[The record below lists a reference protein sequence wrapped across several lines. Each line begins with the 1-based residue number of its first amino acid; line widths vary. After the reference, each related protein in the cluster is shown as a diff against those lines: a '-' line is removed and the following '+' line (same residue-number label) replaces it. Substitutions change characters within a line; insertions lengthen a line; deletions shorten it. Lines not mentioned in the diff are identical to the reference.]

1 MNTYLEQNVASEF
14 SNMALVTPDT
24 KLCEVIVDEPSVV
37 PVINRF
43 DIVLGVGD
51 RTIKSICKE
60 KGIDTSFF
68 ITILNAFIHES
79 FFLENVTGAFNAGDV
94 VDYLRKTNNS
104 YLRNQLPNIERHFA
118 ALISRSDSNNNLP
131 LLFNFYREVKTEIER
146 RIDSDNQ
153 WFDAII
159 SAEQSNSEVSVA
171 GNAVQAESDSIED
184 KLSDLIN
191 MFVIHLRGDY
201 DRNLCHAVLF
211 AVISLEKD
219 IRQNN
224 RIRRRILKPLWGAL
238 VEKNRC
244 NG

>member
-1 MNTYLEQNVASEF
+1 
-14 SNMALVTPDT
+14 MALVTPDT

-68 ITILNAFIHES
+68 ITILNAFINES

-224 RIRRRILKPLWGAL
+224 RIRNRVLRSLVDAL
-238 VEKNRC
+238 NSR
-244 NG
+244 NS

>member
-1 MNTYLEQNVASEF
+1 
-14 SNMALVTPDT
+14 MALVTPDT

-104 YLRNQLPNIERHFA
+104 YLHNQLPNIERHFA

-219 IRQNN
+219 ICQNN
-224 RIRRRILKPLWGAL
+224 RIRNRVLRPLVDAL
-238 VEKNRC
+238 NSR
-244 NG
+244 NS

>member
-1 MNTYLEQNVASEF
+1 
-14 SNMALVTPDT
+14 MALVTPDT

-224 RIRRRILKPLWGAL
+224 RNRVLRPLVDAL
-238 VEKNRC
+238 NSR
-244 NG
+244 NS

>member
-1 MNTYLEQNVASEF
+1 
-14 SNMALVTPDT
+14 MALVTPDT

-43 DIVLGVGD
+43 DIALGVGD

-224 RIRRRILKPLWGAL
+224 RIRNRVLRPLVDAL
-238 VEKNRC
+238 NSR
-244 NG
+244 NS

>member
-1 MNTYLEQNVASEF
+1 
-14 SNMALVTPDT
+14 MALVTPDT

-51 RTIKSICKE
+51 RTLKSICKE

-219 IRQNN
+219 ICQNN
-224 RIRRRILKPLWGAL
+224 RIRNRVLRPLVDAL
-238 VEKNRC
+238 NSR
-244 NG
+244 NS

>member
-1 MNTYLEQNVASEF
+1 
-14 SNMALVTPDT
+14 MALVTPDT

-37 PVINRF
+37 SVINRF

-224 RIRRRILKPLWGAL
+224 RIRNRVLRPLVDAL
-238 VEKNRC
+238 NSR
-244 NG
+244 NS

>member
-1 MNTYLEQNVASEF
+1 
-14 SNMALVTPDT
+14 MALVTPDT

-118 ALISRSDSNNNLP
+118 ALISRSNSNNNLP

-159 SAEQSNSEVSVA
+159 SAEQSDSEVSIA

-219 IRQNN
+219 ICQNN
-224 RIRRRILKPLWGAL
+224 RIRNRVLRPLVDAL
-238 VEKNRC
+238 NSR
-244 NG
+244 NS

>member
-1 MNTYLEQNVASEF
+1 
-14 SNMALVTPDT
+14 MALVTPDT

-79 FFLENVTGAFNAGDV
+79 FFLENLTGAFNAGDV

-219 IRQNN
+219 ICQNN
-224 RIRRRILKPLWGAL
+224 RIRNRVLRPLVDAL
-238 VEKNRC
+238 NSR
-244 NG
+244 NS

>member
-1 MNTYLEQNVASEF
+1 
-14 SNMALVTPDT
+14 MALVTPDT

-131 LLFNFYREVKTEIER
+131 LLFNFYRAVKTEIER

-224 RIRRRILKPLWGAL
+224 RIRNRVLRPLVDAL
-238 VEKNRC
+238 NSR
-244 NG
+244 NS

>member
-1 MNTYLEQNVASEF
+1 
-14 SNMALVTPDT
+14 MALVTPDT

-191 MFVIHLRGDY
+191 MFVIHMRGDY

-224 RIRRRILKPLWGAL
+224 RIRNRVLRPLVDAL
-238 VEKNRC
+238 NSR
-244 NG
+244 NS

>member
-1 MNTYLEQNVASEF
+1 
-14 SNMALVTPDT
+14 MALVTPDT

-104 YLRNQLPNIERHFA
+104 YLHNQLPNIERHFA

-171 GNAVQAESDSIED
+171 GNAIQAESDSIED

-219 IRQNN
+219 ICQNN
-224 RIRRRILKPLWGAL
+224 RIRNRVLRPLVDAL
-238 VEKNRC
+238 NSR
-244 NG
+244 NS

>member
-1 MNTYLEQNVASEF
+1 
-14 SNMALVTPDT
+14 MALVTPDT

-51 RTIKSICKE
+51 HTIKSICKE

-153 WFDAII
+153 WFEAII

-219 IRQNN
+219 ICQNN
-224 RIRRRILKPLWGAL
+224 RIRNRVLRPLVDAL
-238 VEKNRC
+238 NSR
-244 NG
+244 NS

>member
-1 MNTYLEQNVASEF
+1 
-14 SNMALVTPDT
+14 MALVTPDT

-79 FFLENVTGAFNAGDV
+79 FFLENVTGAFNTGDV

-118 ALISRSDSNNNLP
+118 TLISRSDSNNNLP

-224 RIRRRILKPLWGAL
+224 RIRNRVLRPLVDAL
-238 VEKNRC
+238 NSR
-244 NG
+244 NS

>member
-1 MNTYLEQNVASEF
+1 
-14 SNMALVTPDT
+14 MALVTPDT
-24 KLCEVIVDEPSVV
+24 KLCEVIVEVRSVV
-37 PVINRF
+37 RVINRF

-224 RIRRRILKPLWGAL
+224 RIRNRVLRPLVDAL
-238 VEKNRC
+238 NSR
-244 NG
+244 NS

>member
-1 MNTYLEQNVASEF
+1 MYKRQ
-14 SNMALVTPDT
+14 
-24 KLCEVIVDEPSVV
+24 
-37 PVINRF
+37 
-43 DIVLGVGD
+43 
-51 RTIKSICKE
+51 
-60 KGIDTSFF
+60 
-68 ITILNAFIHES
+68 
-79 FFLENVTGAFNAGDV
+79 
-94 VDYLRKTNNS
+94 
-104 YLRNQLPNIERHFA
+104 
-118 ALISRSDSNNNLP
+118 NNNLP

-224 RIRRRILKPLWGAL
+224 RIRNRVLRPLVDAL
-238 VEKNRC
+238 NSR
-244 NG
+244 NS

>member
-1 MNTYLEQNVASEF
+1 
-14 SNMALVTPDT
+14 MALVTPDT

-104 YLRNQLPNIERHFA
+104 YLHNQLPNIERHFA

-131 LLFNFYREVKTEIER
+131 LLFNFYREVKMEIER

-171 GNAVQAESDSIED
+171 GNAIQAESDSIED

-219 IRQNN
+219 ICQNN
-224 RIRRRILKPLWGAL
+224 RIRNRVLRPLVDAL
-238 VEKNRC
+238 NSR
-244 NG
+244 NS

>member
-1 MNTYLEQNVASEF
+1 
-14 SNMALVTPDT
+14 MALVTPDT

-68 ITILNAFIHES
+68 ITILNAFIHKS

-211 AVISLEKD
+211 AVISLEKN
-219 IRQNN
+219 ICQNN
-224 RIRRRILKPLWGAL
+224 RIRNRVLRPLVDAL
-238 VEKNRC
+238 NSR
-244 NG
+244 NS

>member
-1 MNTYLEQNVASEF
+1 
-14 SNMALVTPDT
+14 MALVTPDT

-37 PVINRF
+37 PVISRF

-219 IRQNN
+219 ICQNN
-224 RIRRRILKPLWGAL
+224 RIRNRVLRPLVDAL
-238 VEKNRC
+238 NSR
-244 NG
+244 NS

>member
-1 MNTYLEQNVASEF
+1 
-14 SNMALVTPDT
+14 MALVTPDT

-211 AVISLEKD
+211 AGISLEKD

-224 RIRRRILKPLWGAL
+224 RIRNRVLRPLVDAL
-238 VEKNRC
+238 NSR
-244 NG
+244 NS

>member
-1 MNTYLEQNVASEF
+1 
-14 SNMALVTPDT
+14 MALVTPDT

-131 LLFNFYREVKTEIER
+131 LLFNFYKEVKTEIER

-224 RIRRRILKPLWGAL
+224 RIRNRVLQPLVDAL
-238 VEKNRC
+238 NSR
-244 NG
+244 NS

>member
-1 MNTYLEQNVASEF
+1 
-14 SNMALVTPDT
+14 MALVTPDT

-184 KLSDLIN
+184 KLSDLTN

-224 RIRRRILKPLWGAL
+224 RIRNRVLRPLVDAL
-238 VEKNRC
+238 NSR
-244 NG
+244 NS

>member
-1 MNTYLEQNVASEF
+1 
-14 SNMALVTPDT
+14 MALVTPDT

-159 SAEQSNSEVSVA
+159 SAEQSNSEVSIA

-184 KLSDLIN
+184 KLSVLIN

-219 IRQNN
+219 ICQNN
-224 RIRRRILKPLWGAL
+224 RIRNRVLRPLVDAL
-238 VEKNRC
+238 NSR
-244 NG
+244 NS

>member
-1 MNTYLEQNVASEF
+1 
-14 SNMALVTPDT
+14 MALVTPDT

-146 RIDSDNQ
+146 HIDSDNQ

-224 RIRRRILKPLWGAL
+224 RIRNRVLRPLVDAL
-238 VEKNRC
+238 NSR
-244 NG
+244 NS

>member
-1 MNTYLEQNVASEF
+1 MYKRQ
-14 SNMALVTPDT
+14 
-24 KLCEVIVDEPSVV
+24 IVDEPSVV

-68 ITILNAFIHES
+68 ITILNAFINES

-131 LLFNFYREVKTEIER
+131 LLFNFYIEVKTEIER

-219 IRQNN
+219 ICQNN
-224 RIRRRILKPLWGAL
+224 RIRNRVLRPLVDAL
-238 VEKNRC
+238 NSR
-244 NG
+244 NS

>member
-1 MNTYLEQNVASEF
+1 MP
-14 SNMALVTPDT
+14 LVTPDT

-94 VDYLRKTNNS
+94 VDYLRKTNNF

-131 LLFNFYREVKTEIER
+131 LLFNFYKEVKTEIER

-219 IRQNN
+219 ICQNN
-224 RIRRRILKPLWGAL
+224 RIRNRVLRPLVDAL
-238 VEKNRC
+238 NSR
-244 NG
+244 NS

>member
-1 MNTYLEQNVASEF
+1 
-14 SNMALVTPDT
+14 MALVTPDT

-211 AVISLEKD
+211 AVISFEKD
-219 IRQNN
+219 ICQNN
-224 RIRRRILKPLWGAL
+224 RIRNRVLRPLVDAL
-238 VEKNRC
+238 NSR
-244 NG
+244 NS

>member
-1 MNTYLEQNVASEF
+1 
-14 SNMALVTPDT
+14 MALVTPDT

-159 SAEQSNSEVSVA
+159 SAEQSNSEVSVD

-224 RIRRRILKPLWGAL
+224 RIRNRVLRPLVDAL
-238 VEKNRC
+238 NSR
-244 NG
+244 NS

>member
-1 MNTYLEQNVASEF
+1 
-14 SNMALVTPDT
+14 MALVTPDT

-171 GNAVQAESDSIED
+171 GNTVQAESDSIED

-224 RIRRRILKPLWGAL
+224 RIRNRVLRPLVDAL
-238 VEKNRC
+238 NSR
-244 NG
+244 NS

>member
-1 MNTYLEQNVASEF
+1 
-14 SNMALVTPDT
+14 MALVTPDT

-159 SAEQSNSEVSVA
+159 SAEQSDSEVSIA
-171 GNAVQAESDSIED
+171 GNAVQAESDSIKD

-224 RIRRRILKPLWGAL
+224 RIRNRVLRPLVDAL
-238 VEKNRC
+238 NSR
-244 NG
+244 NS

>member
-1 MNTYLEQNVASEF
+1 
-14 SNMALVTPDT
+14 MALVTPDT
-24 KLCEVIVDEPSVV
+24 KLCDVIVDEPSVV

-224 RIRRRILKPLWGAL
+224 RIRNRVLRPLVDAL
-238 VEKNRC
+238 NSR
-244 NG
+244 NS

>member
-1 MNTYLEQNVASEF
+1 
-14 SNMALVTPDT
+14 MALVTPDT

-68 ITILNAFIHES
+68 ITILNAFINES

-219 IRQNN
+219 ICQNN
-224 RIRRRILKPLWGAL
+224 RIRNRVLRPLVDAL
-238 VEKNRC
+238 NSR
-244 NG
+244 NS

>member
-1 MNTYLEQNVASEF
+1 
-14 SNMALVTPDT
+14 MALVTPDT

-104 YLRNQLPNIERHFA
+104 YLRNQLPNIERHFV

-171 GNAVQAESDSIED
+171 GNAIQAESDSIED

-224 RIRRRILKPLWGAL
+224 RIRNRVLRPLVDAL
-238 VEKNRC
+238 NSR
-244 NG
+244 NS

>member
-1 MNTYLEQNVASEF
+1 M
-14 SNMALVTPDT
+14 
-24 KLCEVIVDEPSVV
+24 IVDEPSVV

-171 GNAVQAESDSIED
+171 GNAIQAESDSIED

-219 IRQNN
+219 ICQNN
-224 RIRRRILKPLWGAL
+224 RIRNRVLRPLVDAL
-238 VEKNRC
+238 NSR
-244 NG
+244 NS

>member
-1 MNTYLEQNVASEF
+1 
-14 SNMALVTPDT
+14 MALVTPDT

-159 SAEQSNSEVSVA
+159 SAEQSNSEGSVA

-224 RIRRRILKPLWGAL
+224 RIRNRVLRPLVDAL
-238 VEKNRC
+238 NSR
-244 NG
+244 NS

>member
-1 MNTYLEQNVASEF
+1 
-14 SNMALVTPDT
+14 MALVTPDT

-37 PVINRF
+37 QVINRF

-219 IRQNN
+219 ICQNN
-224 RIRRRILKPLWGAL
+224 RIRNRVLRPLVDAL
-238 VEKNRC
+238 NSR
-244 NG
+244 NS

>member
-1 MNTYLEQNVASEF
+1 
-14 SNMALVTPDT
+14 MALETPDT

-171 GNAVQAESDSIED
+171 GNAIQAESDSIED

-224 RIRRRILKPLWGAL
+224 RIRNRVLRPLVDAL
-238 VEKNRC
+238 NSR
-244 NG
+244 NS

>member
-1 MNTYLEQNVASEF
+1 
-14 SNMALVTPDT
+14 MALVTPDT

-191 MFVIHLRGDY
+191 TFVIHLRGDY

-219 IRQNN
+219 ICQNN
-224 RIRRRILKPLWGAL
+224 RIRNRVLRPLVDAL
-238 VEKNRC
+238 NSR
-244 NG
+244 NS

>member
-1 MNTYLEQNVASEF
+1 
-14 SNMALVTPDT
+14 MALVTPDT

-191 MFVIHLRGDY
+191 MFVIHLRGVY

-224 RIRRRILKPLWGAL
+224 RIRNRVLRPLVDAL
-238 VEKNRC
+238 NSR
-244 NG
+244 NS